1 MSRVLHLKMSQSDA
15 TDYCVARKIG
25 VSALETLPSG
35 AIRLV
40 CMSTDG
46 AERARK
52 SLKSKLVKGEM
63 VRERHRPTKPLW

>member
-1 MSRVLHLKMSQSDA
+1 MSEDA
-15 TDYCVARKIG
+15 AADHCNSRKIG

-40 CMSTDG
+40 CMSNDG

-52 SLKSKLVKGEM
+52 SLKTKLIKGEM

>member
-1 MSRVLHLKMSQSDA
+1 MSRVLHLRMSQDA
-15 TDYCVARKIG
+15 AADHCNARKIG

-40 CMSTDG
+40 CMSNDG

-52 SLKSKLVKGEM
+52 SLKTKLIKGDM
-63 VRERHRPTKPLW
+63 IRERHRPTKPLW